1 MGRAGTYARLVETP
15 ETVTEAVQLLEA
27 TGYDSEFFLGD
38 HGFGCSSCER
48 VHPPDRLVIEAT
60 YRFEGASDPGDASIV
75 LGVRCPECGAS
86 GIIVSAYGAD
96 AEPQLL
102 TLLTLLDR
110 PGS

>member
-1 MGRAGTYARLVETP
+1 METP

-27 TGYDSEFFLGD
+27 TGYSGEFFLDD
-38 HGFGCSSCER
+38 HGFGCRSCEN
-48 VHPPDRLVIEAT
+48 VHPPDRLMVEAT

-75 LGVRCPECGAS
+75 LGVRCPLCDAA

-102 TLLTLLDR
+102 TLLSLLDR
-110 PGS
+110 PGTSTDG